1 MTIKE
6 LLSMNIKNIIDNSGK
21 TQREIAYGLRTP
33 IATISSWYTGDKLPR
48 IDKLDKFANYFNI
61 NTSFLFGAEK
71 ASDKLTDTESAI
83 ISELQG
89 MSEEEKLKYLEIIKQ
104 IKEIKC
110 R

>member
-1 MTIKE
+1 
-6 LLSMNIKNIIDNSGK
+6 MNIKNIIDNSGK
-21 TQREIAYGLRTP
+21 TQREIAYGLKTP

-61 NTSFLFGAEK
+61 NTSFLFGAVK
-71 ASDKLTDTESAI
+71 TSDKLTDAENEI
-83 ISELQG
+83 IRELQG
-89 MSEEEKLKYLEIIKQ
+89 ISEEEKLKYLEIIRQ